1 MDGRGRI
8 AQPQSA
14 RPRLG
19 APRLSVGSV
28 VPVRVVRFV
37 RRYLGPV
44 AGWRAPRG
52 VGIAASMVL
61 VLGSIAYGTVKGD
74 HVAALVGELKNARDA
89 AANAAGFR
97 VAEVAIAG
105 RRLLTD
111 QEVLAAAG
119 VTRETTLLF
128 LDAAEART
136 RITASPW
143 IAEATVR
150 KLYPGR
156 LEIEITERVPFAL
169 WQTDGKINIISAD
182 GTVLAPL
189 TDRRFVALPLV
200 VGRGAEKKARGFL
213 AILDRHPA
221 IRTEVRAAILVGE
234 RRWNLKLKNGVD
246 VRLPELNPEGGLA
259 TLARLAR
266 DRQLLTRDITAVDL
280 RLPDRVSVRLS
291 EDAARAREDA
301 TKVKKGKRKGGD
313 A

>member
-1 MDGRGRI
+1 MDGRGRVV
-8 AQPQSA
+8 QSRSL
-14 RPRLG
+14 RPRWG
-19 APRLSVGSV
+19 APRFNVGFV
-28 VPVRVVRFV
+28 LPIRVRRFA
-37 RRYLGPV
+37 RRYLAPV
-44 AGWRAPRG
+44 VGWHVPRG
-52 VGIAASMVL
+52 IGIAASMIL
-61 VLGSIAYGTVKGD
+61 VFGSIAYGTVKGD
-74 HVAALVGELKNARDA
+74 HVTAFVGELRNARDA

-97 VAEVAIAG
+97 VAEFAITG

-119 VTRETTLLF
+119 VTRETALLF
-128 LDAAEART
+128 LDVAEART
-136 RITASPW
+136 RLTESPW

-156 LEIEITERVPFAL
+156 IEIDITERVPFAL

-213 AILDRHPA
+213 ATLDRHPA
-221 IRTEVRAAILVGE
+221 IRNEVRAAILVGE
-234 RRWNLKLKNGVD
+234 RRWNLKLKNGMD
-246 VRLPELNPEGGLA
+246 VRLPEQNPEVGLA
-259 TLARLAR
+259 TLARLNGE
-266 DRQLLTRDITAVDL
+266 RQLLTRDITAVDL

-301 TKVKKGKRKGGD
+301 TKGKKGKRKGGD